1 MKYAFV
7 IDLNVMRFAA
17 TLKNEKGDQ
26 DNSSKQLLVSIIK
39 LCNPLFIPC
48 GYESVYI
55 LLLSELRTR
64 NEFVDSGIFS
74 LWRLLWTTEGKL
86 NYPKEQPS
94 SLEEEEGEFDADDTD
109 FVRLLAKIDSGIVF
123 ATTDDRLRRK
133 LNELGMI
140 RKYGFN
146 VLRPED
152 AIEYVGDKD

>member
-1 MKYAFV
+1 VKYAFV

-39 LCNPLFIPC
+39 LCNPLFIPR

-55 LLLSELRTR
+55 KLLSELKTR
-64 NEFVDSGIFS
+64 NKFIDSEIFS
-74 LWRLLWTTEGKL
+74 LWRLLWTTKGKL
-86 NYPKEQPS
+86 NYPEEQPS
-94 SLEEEEGEFDADDTD
+94 TLEEEGEFDADDTD
-109 FVRLLAKIDSGIVF
+109 FVRLVAKIDNGIVF
-123 ATTDDRLRRK
+123 ATTDDRLRCK
-133 LNELGMI
+133 LNELDMI
-140 RKYGFN
+140 HKYGFN

>member
-1 MKYAFV
+1 MKHAFV

-17 TLKNEKGDQ
+17 TLKNERGDQ

-39 LCNPLFIPC
+39 LCNPLFIPR

-55 LLLSELRTR
+55 KLLSKLKTR
-64 NEFVDSGIFS
+64 NEFIDSEIFS

-86 NYPKEQPS
+86 NYPKERPS
-94 SLEEEEGEFDADDTD
+94 SLEEEGKFDADDKD
-109 FVRLLAKIDSGIVF
+109 FVRLAAKVDNGIVF

-133 LNELGMI
+133 LNKLGMTQ
-140 RKYGFN
+140 KYGFN

-152 AIEYVGDKD
+152 AIECVGDKD

>member
-55 LLLSELRTR
+55 QLLSELRTR

-94 SLEEEEGEFDADDTD
+94 SLEEEGEFDADDTD

-123 ATTDDRLRRK
+123 ATTDDRLRCR
-133 LNELGMI
+133 LNELGMTH
-140 RKYGFN
+140 KYGFN
-146 VLRPED
+146 VLRPEH